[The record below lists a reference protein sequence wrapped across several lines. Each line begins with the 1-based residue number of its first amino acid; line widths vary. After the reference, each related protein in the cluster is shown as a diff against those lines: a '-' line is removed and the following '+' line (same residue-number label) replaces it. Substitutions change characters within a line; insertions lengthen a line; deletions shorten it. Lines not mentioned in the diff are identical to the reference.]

1 MQVFKAEGRC
11 ICFLLLTLVS
21 KVSNYVSWSTEAKV
35 FFLEAMLV
43 TNVMHRP
50 IASGTPLPR
59 RCRYASGGV
68 CGGGPGGVHGAS
80 KANCSGG
87 ANNNSGGV

>member
-43 TNVMHRP
+43 SNVMHRL
-50 IASGTPLPR
+50 IASGTPFLV
-59 RCRYASGGV
+59 ASGGV

-80 KANCSGG
+80 KANCSGS